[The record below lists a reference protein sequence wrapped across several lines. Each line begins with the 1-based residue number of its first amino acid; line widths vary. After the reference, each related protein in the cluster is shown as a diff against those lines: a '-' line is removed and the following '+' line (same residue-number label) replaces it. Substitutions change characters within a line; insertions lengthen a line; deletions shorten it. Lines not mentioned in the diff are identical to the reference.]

1 MKLVRTFRGLEADLR
16 PTGGIRW
23 GSAGFLMLWLAFWTV
38 GEGLALWILIQGGWS
53 LLTGNPPGEGR
64 APLELAPSLAGGT
77 FLLFWTTFWTF
88 GGVIAW
94 GELLRILFGRDR
106 LVAAPHGLEVTQG
119 YGLFRFKTDYART
132 AMRRFYVMPN
142 KGSLNLVTAHG
153 IVQLTNLGGLAD
165 RQELARTLNAE
176 YRLAEEPSEA
186 AILPSSWCE
195 RSGAGGP
202 ALIKNPVTRRRQ
214 AWVLGAI
221 SAFLVVVAAA
231 LVMSALAKPSYGALA
246 AIFAA
251 LAGFAVWGTWRLA
264 FTHEAWA
271 LSPGRITL
279 QRHTPAGYST
289 RFEAA
294 ALELREE
301 ADSDGDP
308 SFQLIALAVNAT
320 ALPANHPNARSDR
333 RTVLRVVSDPTEPR
347 SLGLWLALRC
357 GIPLTDYTTPEAKAA
372 DLEKLR
378 DHLLA
383 SGRFGRW
390 AARMIDRMG
399 PRRG

>member
-1 MKLVRTFRGLEADLR
+1 MKLVRTSRGLEADLH
-16 PTGGIRW
+16 PAGGIRW
-23 GSAGFLMLWLAFWTV
+23 GSAGFLMLWLVFWTL

-53 LLTGNPPGEGR
+53 LVTGSPAGEGR
-64 APLELAPSLAGGT
+64 APLELAPSLAAGV
-77 FLLFWTTFWTF
+77 FLLFWLTFWTF

-106 LVAAPHGLEVTQG
+106 LVAKPDTLQVTQG
-119 YGLFRFKTDYART
+119 YGLFRCKAEYAQ
-132 AMRRFYVMPN
+132 AQMRRYYVVPN
-142 KGSLNLVTAHG
+142 KSSLNLVTTNG

-165 RQELARTLNAE
+165 KQELARTLNAE
-176 YRLAEEPSEA
+176 YRLATDPSGEA
-186 AILPSSWCE
+186 LIPSSWRE
-195 RSGAGGP
+195 HAGAGGP

-214 AWVLGAI
+214 TWVLGAI
-221 SAFLVVVAAA
+221 SALLVVVAAT
-231 LVMSALAKPSYGALA
+231 LGMSALAQPSYGALV

-271 LSPGRITL
+271 FGPGRISL
-279 QRHTPAGYST
+279 QRHTPAGYTT

-333 RTVLRVVSDPTEPR
+333 RTLLRVVGDPTEPR
-347 SLGLWLALRC
+347 SLGLWLAQRC
-357 GIPLTDYTTPEAKAA
+357 GIPLTDCTTPEAKAA

-378 DHLLA
+378 QQLLS

-390 AARMIDRMG
+390 VARVLERMA
-399 PRRG
+399 PRPR